1 MAEQPADP
9 RNDRFFDALR
19 NNPATQRLRDET
31 RGMLYAYANRIVGN
45 VGDSIS
51 DASDRLN
58 KAGASGQ
65 LPASAKDD
73 MRLKPSAAAESTG
86 SLWRTAGRRARLG
99 LKNLAR
105 MVVTRGERSGPV
117 TKTSRP
123 AKPARAGG
131 ERAQTTRTAK
141 AERSPATKAQGAAT
155 GKKAQPGRA
164 TKAQS
169 RPATKTQDAA
179 TGKKT
184 QPARA
189 TKAQSRPATKTH
201 AAAATKKTQNPR
213 ATKKTQNRPA
223 SKAQSAPAADG

>member
-1 MAEQPADP
+1 MMAEQPADP

-105 MVVTRGERSGPV
+105 MVVTRGEHSGPV

-169 RPATKTQDAA
+169 RPATKT
-179 TGKKT
+179 
-184 QPARA
+184 
-189 TKAQSRPATKTH
+189 H

>member
-1 MAEQPADP
+1 
-9 RNDRFFDALR
+9 
-19 NNPATQRLRDET
+19 
-31 RGMLYAYANRIVGN
+31 MLYAYANRIVGN

-86 SLWRTAGRRARLG
+86 SLWRTTGRRARLG

-141 AERSPATKAQGAAT
+141 
-155 GKKAQPGRA
+155 GRGC
-164 TKAQS
+164 QMVCVNGFS
-169 RPATKTQDAA
+169 DRGRGLPE
-179 TGKKT
+179 
-184 QPARA
+184 
-189 TKAQSRPATKTH
+189 S
-201 AAAATKKTQNPR
+201 
-213 ATKKTQNRPA
+213 
-223 SKAQSAPAADG
+223 